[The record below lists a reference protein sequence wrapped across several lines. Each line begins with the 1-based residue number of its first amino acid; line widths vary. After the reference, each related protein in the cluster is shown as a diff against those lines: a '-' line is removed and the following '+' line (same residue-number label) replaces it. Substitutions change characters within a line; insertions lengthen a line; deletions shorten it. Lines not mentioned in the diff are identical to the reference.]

1 MDDIFL
7 GMKDAGLGSCSG
19 FAGKWED
26 DEASGPRPQ
35 TQGGMRV
42 PALGQSEVCV
52 QEE

>member
-7 GMKDAGLGSCSG
+7 GTKDAGLGSCSG
-19 FAGKWED
+19 LAGKWED

-35 TQGGMRV
+35 TQGEMRV
-42 PALGQSEVCV
+42 PSLRQSEVCV